1 MAYFLIAAGFLAFVF
16 VFKGLKIV
24 PQQSV
29 IIIER
34 LGKYNKTLT
43 SGLSWIIPFVDSPRR
58 IKWRRV
64 VRTAQGVYYQEESR
78 KFIDLR
84 ENPYDIPP
92 QSVITK
98 DNVSV
103 VMDGLIYFQIT
114 DGVRSLYEITDL
126 FQGIEKLSQ
135 TSLRSLVG
143 DMDLDETL
151 SGRDKINAE
160 LTRIMDEATDKWGV
174 KVHRVEIQ
182 DIQPPQDVQA
192 SMEKQMKAERER
204 RATVT
209 EAEGKKRADIL
220 TSEGEMQK
228 KINLAEGDKQA
239 RIRRAEAEKM
249 SLELR
254 GVGEKSFIENVKLG
268 VGDNSL
274 VEYLLGVKYIDMIPE
289 MFGGDNKIVVPYDAV
304 GLMGSLKAVASVLE
318 EKYKGNG
325 KAKFEFKGTEI
336 RA

>member
-1 MAYFLIAAGFLAFVF
+1 MFYFLIAVGFLAFVF
-16 VFKGLKIV
+16 IVKGLKIV
-24 PQQSV
+24 PQLN
-29 IIIER
+29 IIVIER
-34 LGKYNKTLT
+34 LGKYHKSLS
-43 SGLSWIIPFVDSPRR
+43 SGLNWIIPFIDGPRR

-64 VRTAQGVYYQEESR
+64 VRTAQGAYYQEETR

-114 DGVRSLYEITDL
+114 DGMRALYEITDL

-160 LTRIMDEATDKWGV
+160 LTRIMDDATDKWGV

-209 EAEGKKRADIL
+209 EAEGRKRADIL

-239 RIRRAEAEKM
+239 RIRRAEAQKI

-254 GVGEKSFIENVKLG
+254 GAGEQSFIDSIKAG
-268 VGDNSL
+268 VGDESL
-274 VEYLLGVKYIDMIPE
+274 VEYLLGVKYIDQIPE

-304 GLMGSLKAVASVLE
+304 GLMGSVKAVTSVLE

-325 KAKFEFKGTEI
+325 KGKFEFKGTEI